1 MAHGRLKL
9 DLAAS
14 KCVSCSTA

>member
-9 DLAAS
+9 DLTAS
-14 KCVSCSTA
+14 KCVSCATA

>member
-14 KCVSCSTA
+14 KCVSCATA